1 MTALTPTP
9 AAMPQTIGA
18 HTAPTIAAL
27 AKALRE
33 EDALLG
39 DLVAVLERQR
49 EAIARDDLQALDDS
63 VFGTH
68 RVLLTLGEAR
78 RRRVA
83 LNHHLGEADDLS
95 MEALLEAFG
104 GAPPLEIQAAI
115 DALTR
120 TGERLRREVE
130 LNQRVLRAAVDAGD
144 QLVRA
149 LCGAIPDNATYGPET
164 PRAADSTML
173 DRRV

>member
-1 MTALTPTP
+1 MTALTPAP
-9 AAMPQTIGA
+9 SAAPRVVGA
-18 HTAPTIAAL
+18 HTAPTVAAL

-33 EDALLG
+33 EEALLR
-39 DLVAVLERQR
+39 DLIVVLERQR

-95 MEALLEAFG
+95 MEALQDAFG

-115 DALTR
+115 DALAR

-130 LNQRVLRAAVDAGD
+130 LNQRVLRTAVEAGD

-149 LCGAIPDNATYGPET
+149 LCGAVPPGATYGPES
-164 PRAADSTML
+164 PRASDSTML